1 MWQRQ
6 ISTLF
11 EFTSKIRLLCLRYPY
26 DTVRDGKKNIGHDEK
41 KKKGLMRAVVP
52 SINLRCFSEKFEC

>member
-11 EFTSKIRLLCLRYPY
+11 GFTSKIRLLCLRYPY

-41 KKKGLMRAVVP
+41 KKKKKNVV
-52 SINLRCFSEKFEC
+52 LRGVFQ

>member
-41 KKKGLMRAVVP
+41 KKKRSDASCG
-52 SINLRCFSEKFEC
+52 SIYQSTVL